1 MEALDDLVKKIQH
14 KFGVYTFS
22 QVVFK
27 SVEEEVEEVSTA
39 ETLAVRAVAAASMV
53 EAVVF
58 RVEISPLAVSIFLLE
73 SLIESDREALC

>member
-1 MEALDDLVKKIQH
+1 M
-14 KFGVYTFS
+14 S
-22 QVVFK
+22 QVFFK

-73 SLIESDREALC
+73 SFIESEREALC